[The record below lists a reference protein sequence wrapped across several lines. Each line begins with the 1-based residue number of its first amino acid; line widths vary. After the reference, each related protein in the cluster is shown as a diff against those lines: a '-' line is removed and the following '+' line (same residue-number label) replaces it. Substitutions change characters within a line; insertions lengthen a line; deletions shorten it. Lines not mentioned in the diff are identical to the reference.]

1 MVPIVLHRE
10 LRRPHSRPISFRQN
24 NRSAVRLLQKH
35 AFTASLAALPRLF
48 YPAIAF
54 SRGDLSPLRIRRQ
67 VDGKKS
73 ATCHRFFARRLVAF
87 QDRPTS
93 RREEKRRQVAAL
105 QEWCDLANSARSRH
119 TGALLGG

>member
-73 ATCHRFFARRLVAF
+73 GDLSSLFREATCRLSGSA
-87 QDRPTS
+87 DKSAGGKAATS
-93 RREEKRRQVAAL
+93 RRTPRVV
-105 QEWCDLANSARSRH
+105 RS
-119 TGALLGG
+119 GE